1 MNGIYISLLGYAAAG
16 IFGLGLFFIIT
27 EFIVMP
33 SVKSRRAVNLLF
45 KESIS
50 FSEQFS
56 LPIANRIVKLM
67 TLDKVRKN
75 SIQIKLNAAEIRC
88 TPEFYVAKSIAE
100 GIVVALFAV
109 PMLWIMPIASICCI
123 VFGVLV
129 YFQSMQRADRII
141 RQKRENIETDMV
153 LFSSTICQTL
163 STSRDVLNMF
173 QSFRNVCGDTFR
185 HELDVTIA
193 DMKTGNYEDAI
204 KHLDERVNSSDLSEI
219 IKGLLA
225 VMRGDNQQLYFEMLT
240 KDLMTKEKENLKREA
255 KKRPGKMK
263 GVSFFMI
270 ACFLGMFMYAI
281 ISQVVTSFS
290 SIM

>member
-1 MNGIYISLLGYAAAG
+1 MKEMYISLLGYAVAG
-16 IFGLGLFFIIT
+16 LFGLGLFYIIT

-33 SVKSRRAVNLLF
+33 SSKSRRAVNLLF

-56 LPIANRIVKLM
+56 LPIANRIVRFI
-67 TLDKVRKN
+67 TLDKVRRN

-88 TPEFYVAKSIAE
+88 TPEFYVARSIAE
-100 GIVVALFAV
+100 GIVIVLFAV

-129 YFQSMQRADRII
+129 YFQSMQKADRII
-141 RQKRENIETDMV
+141 KQKRENIETDMV

-163 STSRDVLNMF
+163 STSRDVLKML
-173 QSFRNVCGDTFR
+173 QSFRSVCGDTFR

-204 KHLDERVNSSDLSEI
+204 KRLDERVNSADLSEI

-225 VMRGDNQQLYFEMLT
+225 IMRGDNQQLYFEMLT

-270 ACFLGMFMYAI
+270 SCFLGMFMYAI
-281 ISQVVTSFS
+281 VSQVVASFN